1 MFAHSCNFI
10 GNRHDLVEH
19 LRSVAGLA
27 REFAAG
33 FGGRDSAYYA
43 GLWHDVGKFNPAF
56 QEYLRRCESNPQAR
70 GRGPDHKG
78 AGAVLAFNNCPPIS
92 LLMHGHHGGLRSLT
106 ETKNWVA
113 ERKGNAAVQ
122 RAIADARRVI
132 PDLEPAMEIAMPAIA
147 TGDEL
152 ATELYLRLL
161 FSALVD
167 ADWLDTESHFEPG
180 VSSQRLPPDVS
191 LGTLWERF
199 LNNQSALPHRTGSV
213 VDDAR
218 NAVYVSAVMAADSD
232 TGVFRLTVP
241 TGGGKTLSAMAFA
254 LRHAIKHGLQRV
266 IVASPYTSITE
277 QTAQVYRDIF
287 GTDGQG
293 REVVLE
299 HHSQATTPADM
310 DADGDFHPARNRARL
325 AAENWDAPIIV
336 TTTVQLFE
344 SLFSNAPSRI
354 RKAHR
359 LAGSVIILDEAQSLP
374 PRLLDPITDAIR
386 QLTTWG
392 RTTVVLS
399 TATQPAFE
407 ELKPF
412 ADLNAV
418 EIVPNPERWFD
429 DLRRVE
435 YEWRDGQPLPWGDAA
450 QLLRDERQGLAIVNL
465 KKDALKLLDF
475 LEDPTALHLSTN
487 LCGAHR
493 RQVIGEVWERL
504 SRGELCRLVS
514 TQVVEAGVDL
524 DFPFVMRAMGPLDA
538 IIQAAGRCNREGSME
553 RGRVLVFLPEGAGTP
568 PGEYR
573 TATGV
578 ARAVLGGGA
587 DLDDPAIAREHF
599 RRLYDT
605 LDTDV
610 RQVQKRRQ
618 AFDFPE
624 VAQRFRMIDDD
635 TESVVIKDYYRT
647 EAERDRVR
655 SNINRLRS
663 GESNRYLLRRLHPY
677 MVSLYARKAMELK
690 NRGLI
695 EPLIDGIGVWH
706 GGYDDVLGLLEAGTD
721 PDDLVV

>member
-70 GRGPDHKG
+70 GSGPDHKG
-78 AGAVLAFNNCPPIS
+78 AGAVLASRHCPPLS

-113 ERKGNAAVQ
+113 ERTEDAAVQ
-122 RAIADARRVI
+122 QAVADARRVI
-132 PDLEPAMEIAMPAIA
+132 PDLEPAVEIAMPAIA

-199 LNNQSALPHRTGSV
+199 LNNQRAMPHREGSI

-218 NAVYVSAVMAADSD
+218 NEVYNCAVKAAERD

-254 LRHAIKHGLQRV
+254 LRHAMKHNLQRV
-266 IVASPYTSITE
+266 IVATPYTSITE

-287 GTDGQG
+287 GTDSQG
-293 REVVLE
+293 RDVVLE
-299 HHSQATTPADM
+299 HHSQAMASAETNTN
-310 DADGDFHPARNRARL
+310 GDFHPTRNRARL

-354 RKAHR
+354 RKVHR
-359 LAGSVIILDEAQSLP
+359 LTGSVIILDEAQTLAL
-374 PRLLDPITDAIR
+374 RLLDPITDAIR
-386 QLTTWG
+386 RLTRLG

-407 ELKPF
+407 ALKPF
-412 ADLNAV
+412 AGLNPV
-418 EIVPNPERWFD
+418 EIVPHADKWFN

-435 YEWRDGQPLPWGDAA
+435 YEWRDRQPLPWEDAA
-450 QLLRDERQGLAIVNL
+450 RLLREERQGLAIVNL
-465 KKDALKLLDF
+465 KKDALKLLDA
-475 LEDPTALHLSTN
+475 LDDPTALHLSTN

-493 RQVIGEVWERL
+493 RQVIGEVRERL
-504 SRGELCRLVS
+504 GRGDLCRLVS

-538 IIQAAGRCNREGSME
+538 IIQAAGRCNREGSLG
-553 RGRVLVFLPEGAGTP
+553 RGRVLVFLPEGTGTP

-573 TATGV
+573 TAAGV
-578 ARAVLGGGA
+578 ARAVLGGGV
-587 DLDDPAIAREHF
+587 DLDDPAVAREYF

-605 LDTDV
+605 LETDA

-618 AFDFPE
+618 AFDFPG

-635 TESVVIKDYYRT
+635 TESVVIETYGND
-647 EAERDRVR
+647 AERERVR
-655 SNINRLRS
+655 SDISRLRG
-663 GESNRYLLRRLHPY
+663 GEGNRHLLRRLQPY
-677 MVSLYARKAMELK
+677 TVSLYARRATKLR

-695 EPLIDGIGVWH
+695 ESLTDGVGLWR
-706 GGYDDVLGLLEAGTD
+706 GDYDEVRGLLETGID